1 MTHQARRLLGSMLVA
16 GAIGLAVAWAGPGAA
31 APDPSAQEIRDRLL
45 GHDHAP
51 ATGAAPS
58 APAGAQPDCS
68 TQEALETNPAC
79 FNQVS
84 GSNRSFSLVKPSSS
98 GNPGTPTRT
107 AGRPAV
113 GSAGRPTARAS
124 LGAPPRRT
132 GSSGAATS
140 CGLRDTGTDRGVN
153 LCVTFALNSAD
164 LTPQSRSRL
173 DRLYEAVS
181 TPEIRGRTVKIEGY
195 ADISGN
201 AQANQRL
208 SEARAQSVADYL
220 VRRGVAR
227 DHVESQ
233 GYGATHPLP
242 DHDPKDPANRRVEA
256 RLKE

>member
-1 MTHQARRLLGSMLVA
+1 MLAA
-16 GAIGLAVAWAGPGAA
+16 GAIGLAGAWAGPGTA

-45 GHDHAP
+45 GHDQTP
-51 ATGAAPS
+51 ATGAATS
-58 APAGAQPDCS
+58 APAGAQADCS

-84 GSNRSFSLVKPSSS
+84 GSNRSFSLVKPS

-107 AGRPAV
+107 AGRPTV
-113 GSAGRPTARAS
+113 GPAAHPTTRAS
-124 LGAPPRRT
+124 VGAPSRRT
-132 GSSGAATS
+132 GNGGAATS

-181 TPEIRGRTVKIEGY
+181 APEIRGRTVKIEGY

-201 AQANQRL
+201 AQANQKL

-256 RLKE
+256 RLKD